1 MPTPTHLMNLEI
13 RQETPADC
21 DAIDQ
26 VIQVAFGR
34 TDEAGLVRNLRSDGD
49 LLLSLVADSS
59 SVIVGHVAF
68 SRMFVD
74 AGTRQIASVSLAPV
88 AVRPDFQQMGVGA
101 ALIRDGLARL
111 RQDESIAIV
120 LGHPQYYPR
129 FGFSSDAA
137 KPIINPFNAGAAWMA
152 LELRDGSLSGIQGIA
167 KYPQAFGLPFEWTWV
182 HART

>member
-1 MPTPTHLMNLEI
+1 MVNLDI
-13 RQETPADC
+13 RQETPADS

-26 VIQVAFGR
+26 VIQLAFGR

-59 SVIVGHVAF
+59 SAIVGHVAF

-74 AGTRQIASVSLAPV
+74 TGTRQIAAVSLAPV
-88 AVRPDFQQMGVGA
+88 AVRPGVQQMGVGA
-101 ALIRDGLARL
+101 ALIREGLARL
-111 RQDESIAIV
+111 RQDESIVIV

-137 KPIINPFNAGAAWMA
+137 KPILNPFNAGAAWMA
-152 LELRDGSLSGIQGIA
+152 LELRNGALSGIQRNSKVCA
-167 KYPQAFGLPFEWTWV
+167 SVRAPF
-182 HART
+182 